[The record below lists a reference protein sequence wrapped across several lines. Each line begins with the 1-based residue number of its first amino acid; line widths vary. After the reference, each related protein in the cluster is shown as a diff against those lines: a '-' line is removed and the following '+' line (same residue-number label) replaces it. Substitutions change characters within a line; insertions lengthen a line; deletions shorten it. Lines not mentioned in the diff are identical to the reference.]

1 MENLKLALEAVYLNE
16 LDGLPS
22 EAELEAQVNLSPAF
36 ERRMKKLLH
45 SQSFFIPGRR
55 VKRML
60 LVAIIAALMASTMSV
75 QTIRE
80 PIMNF
85 FLEVHE
91 RCTDIIFQITEDE
104 PIEEYEFSIPEPPEG
119 YVETN
124 REEHKAQVKTEYSTN
139 DGDYLR
145 YTQYRLNGTTL
156 SVDTED
162 ASVDMDQIQGCN
174 VFLYSNKGFNSI
186 VWSDGIFG
194 YKLNGTCDVVE
205 LRSIAEKIM
214 IEIK

>member
-75 QTIRE
+75 QAIRE

-104 PIEEYEFSIPEPPEG
+104 PIEEYAFSIPEPPEG

>member
-75 QTIRE
+75 QAIRE

>member
-75 QTIRE
+75 QAIRE

-104 PIEEYEFSIPEPPEG
+104 PIEEYAFFIPEPPEG

-194 YKLNGTCDVVE
+194 YKLNGTCDIVE

-214 IEIK
+214 IEIT